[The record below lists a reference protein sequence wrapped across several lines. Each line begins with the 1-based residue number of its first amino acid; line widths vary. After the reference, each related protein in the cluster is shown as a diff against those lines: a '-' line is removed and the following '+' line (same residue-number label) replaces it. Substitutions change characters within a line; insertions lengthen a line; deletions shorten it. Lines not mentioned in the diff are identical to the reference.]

1 MLSGKVKMNNLD
13 FAPHKASLINYAN
26 RAVGRNVGE
35 DLVQD
40 TLIKAIRSAHNFDG
54 ANLGGWLMSILKSRI
69 ADYWRETNRRPI
81 SAGEVDDLVDMTI
94 EPTYSDEFQFDTF
107 GSLERLVRQLSADH
121 QQILFLTH
129 VTGLSD
135 KEAANILGVAVNTI
149 ATRRARAHA
158 QLRRLVEEV
167 GA

>member
-1 MLSGKVKMNNLD
+1 MNKNELD

-40 TLIKAIRSAHNFDG
+40 VFAKAIRFADNFDG
-54 ANLGGWLMSILKSRI
+54 ANLGGWLMTILKSRI
-69 ADYWRETNRRPI
+69 ADYWREVSARPV
-81 SAGEVDDLVDMTI
+81 AGGEPEDLIDLAI
-94 EPTYSDEFQFDTF
+94 EPTYSPEYDFGTF
-107 GSLERLVRQLSADH
+107 GSLEYLVRQLSAEH

-135 KEAANILGVAVNTI
+135 REAAEILGVATNTI
-149 ATRRARAHA
+149 ATRRARAHN
-158 QLRRLVEEV
+158 QLKALIGEV
-167 GA
+167 SA